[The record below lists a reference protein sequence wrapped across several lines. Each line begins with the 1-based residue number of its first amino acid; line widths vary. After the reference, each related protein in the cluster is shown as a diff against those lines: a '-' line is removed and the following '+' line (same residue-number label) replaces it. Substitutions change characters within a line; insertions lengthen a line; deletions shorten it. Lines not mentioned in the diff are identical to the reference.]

1 MNKYMKRMVMTLVM
15 IIAVGVQG
23 YAQPHH
29 RYHHPRPSYGYGYGY
44 YHRPYYRPYY
54 RPLPSYYYWNPAG
67 YWYYAPLSVYWWG
80 NSWDTPTKIKIEV
93 LEFKRTSS
101 GRLRIKNGT
110 EPKFYLDLYKDS
122 HLRYTCPSGTK
133 VDVQTGNGD
142 AKITVYG
149 KDGKTTASYTL

>member
-1 MNKYMKRMVMTLVM
+1 MVVTLVM

-29 RYHHPRPSYGYGYGY
+29 RYYHHRPHYGYHY
-44 YHRPYYRPYY
+44 RPYYRPYY

-80 NSWDTPTKIKIEV
+80 DSWDRPTKVKIDI

-110 EPKFYLDLYKDS
+110 EPKFYLDPYKKNS
-122 HLRYTCPSGTK
+122 LRYSCPSGTK
-133 VDVQTGNGD
+133 VDVRTENGD
-142 AKITVYG
+142 ISLTVYSA
-149 KDGKTTASYTL
+149 DGKTTAQYTL